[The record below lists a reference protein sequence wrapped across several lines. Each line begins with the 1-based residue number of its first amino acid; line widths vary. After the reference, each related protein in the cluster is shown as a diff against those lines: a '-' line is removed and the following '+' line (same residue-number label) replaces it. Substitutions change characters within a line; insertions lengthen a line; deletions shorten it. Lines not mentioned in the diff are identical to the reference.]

1 MKVKLEKVSFEYH
14 VDAKGYQ
21 ASFALEKCTGNLYL
35 LGVAFGV
42 SFLV

>member
-21 ASFALEKCTGNLYL
+21 ASFALEKCTGSFYL
-35 LGVAFGV
+35 LVV
-42 SFLV
+42 SRISLG